1 MRELSRRRALLGLLA
16 LPFARVAA
24 APASA
29 PLAGL
34 ADPLSA
40 RFEAWSA
47 SRTFVVTEPQR
58 G

>member
-1 MRELSRRRALLGLLA
+1 MSSSPSRRALLLALLA
-16 LPFARVAA
+16 LPVARAL
-24 APASA
+24 PA
-29 PLAGL
+29 
-34 ADPLSA
+34 ADPLAA